1 MKIPHLDPDFAKSRK
16 AAWPKAFRIACVF
29 IATIWICFFAAQVL
43 PITQF
48 GLKPRRFEGLIGL
61 FSMPLIHSGWPHLID
76 NTLPMF
82 LAFLGLFGNYPRL
95 AKKVLIQAVLMT
107 GLLVWFFARDSYHF
121 GASGITHGLFYFL
134 CLVGILRRDL
144 RSVVLLMIAF
154 YMYSTML
161 TSIFPR
167 ERGVSFEYHLFGAL
181 GGILSAVLFRDT
193 DRITRKKYAWQT
205 IDDSI
210 EEDDPVIGDQW
221 KL

>member
-1 MKIPHLDPDFAKSRK
+1 MAIQTLEAILVELKHCLAMAAGFVVLIWLVHLLSVVFALD
-16 AAWPKAFRIACVF
+16 IH
-29 IATIWICFFAAQVL
+29 TYGVL
-43 PITQF
+43 PRDTT
-48 GLKPRRFEGLIGL
+48 GLRGVLLGPFIHGSWQHLL
-61 FSMPLIHSGWPHLID
+61 SNTMPLLLLGTIMLYGNRNSRWWALAIIWQVSG
-76 NTLPMF
+76 
-82 LAFLGLFGNYPRL
+82 LG
-95 AKKVLIQAVLMT
+95 
-107 GLLVWFFARDSYHF
+107 VWFFARDSYHF